1 MSAYGPTVV
10 DSGTSFFFAST
21 LLWRAL
27 HLRLRQH
34 HPSLRR
40 VGFHR
45 ACARMTPAELSAMPT
60 IALVLDGPEGSRP
73 LLLRPAHYMVEY
85 PLPDGAHGDGG
96 EGNNGG
102 ARHVQGSGGGG
113 GDGGGGGGG
122 GGGGDWMLSP
132 NKERMYPNQGGSPN
146 KERMYPN
153 QGGSWWHRNWGRRFA
168 ARGERRD
175 ERHYCANIFNNG
187 HKGVVLGASVLRQ
200 REVLFDMG
208 NGTIAFVDAEC
219 ARLTPRTAALRDAY
233 AFAPCGEQYA
243 RG

>member
-1 MSAYGPTVV
+1 
-10 DSGTSFFFAST
+10 
-21 LLWRAL
+21 
-27 HLRLRQH
+27 
-34 HPSLRR
+34 
-40 VGFHR
+40 
-45 ACARMTPAELSAMPT
+45 MTPAELSAMPT

-113 GDGGGGGGG
+113 DGGGGGGG
-122 GGGGDWMLSP
+122 GGGGDWLLSP

>member
-113 GDGGGGGGG
+113 DGG
-122 GGGGDWMLSP
+122 GGGGDWLLSP

>member
-113 GDGGGGGGG
+113 DGG
-122 GGGGDWMLSP
+122 GGGGDWLLSP

-219 ARLTPRTAALRDAY
+219 AKLTPRTAALRDAY

>member
-1 MSAYGPTVV
+1 
-10 DSGTSFFFAST
+10 
-21 LLWRAL
+21 
-27 HLRLRQH
+27 
-34 HPSLRR
+34 
-40 VGFHR
+40 
-45 ACARMTPAELSAMPT
+45 MTPAELSAMPT

-113 GDGGGGGGG
+113 DGG
-122 GGGGDWMLSP
+122 GGGGDWLLSP

>member
-113 GDGGGGGGG
+113 DGG
-122 GGGGDWMLSP
+122 GGGGDWLLSP
-132 NKERMYPNQGGSPN
+132 NKERRYPNQGGSPN

>member
-122 GGGGDWMLSP
+122 GGGGDWLL
-132 NKERMYPNQGGSPN
+132 SPN

>member
-1 MSAYGPTVV
+1 
-10 DSGTSFFFAST
+10 
-21 LLWRAL
+21 
-27 HLRLRQH
+27 
-34 HPSLRR
+34 
-40 VGFHR
+40 
-45 ACARMTPAELSAMPT
+45 MTPAELSAMPT

-122 GGGGDWMLSP
+122 GGGDWLLSP

-146 KERMYPN
+146 KERLYPN

>member
-1 MSAYGPTVV
+1 
-10 DSGTSFFFAST
+10 
-21 LLWRAL
+21 
-27 HLRLRQH
+27 
-34 HPSLRR
+34 
-40 VGFHR
+40 
-45 ACARMTPAELSAMPT
+45 MTPAELSAMPT

-122 GGGGDWMLSP
+122 GGGGDWLLSP

-146 KERMYPN
+146 KERLYPN

>member
-113 GDGGGGGGG
+113 DGGGGGGG
-122 GGGGDWMLSP
+122 GGGGDWLL
-132 NKERMYPNQGGSPN
+132 SPN

>member
-122 GGGGDWMLSP
+122 GGGDWLLSP
-132 NKERMYPNQGGSPN
+132 NKERL
-146 KERMYPN
+146 YPN